1 MLKGLKYRL
10 YPTNPQ
16 KELIA
21 KHIGSSRFV
30 YNLALETKNTAY
42 LGSKHNFSP
51 FDLIK
56 QLPELKKEC
65 EWLKEVNSQS
75 LQQSIQ
81 NMDIAFKKFFK
92 GAGFPKFKSKHRGK
106 QSFSIPQNVIVE
118 NNLLIIP
125 KFKEGINIVLHREI
139 KGTIKSATIS
149 VTPTG
154 KYFVSVLVDTNTEI
168 PTKTPIIENTTIG
181 IDLGIK
187 DFAITSEGEVF
198 ENSKYLRK
206 AQSKLKYLQRK
217 ISKARNKKSLTSLK
231 EKDFLKRKDF
241 LREPELITPS
251 RVLTSTNVN
260 GSPDFCLKSELVP
273 NTDNA
278 NIRKIGKRTK
288 LKLAKIHEKIKN
300 KRLDFLHKTSAKLI
314 RENQTICLEDLAVSN
329 MVKNH
334 NLAQAIND
342 VSWSTFVTMLEYKAD
357 WYGKN
362 ILRIG
367 RFAPSSKTC
376 SNCGNIN
383 KELTLK
389 EREWTCPKCNSVL
402 DRDVNAS
409 INIKSFALKNN
420 LSGEHTLKNQGK
432 LPTLVGALTLEAQ
445 PIASGVGG

>member
-1 MLKGLKYRL
+1 MFKAFKYRL
-10 YPTNPQ
+10 YPSEPQ

-106 QSFSIPQNVIVE
+106 QSFSIPQNVLVDD
-118 NNLLIIP
+118 NKLVIP
-125 KFKEGINIVLHREI
+125 KFKEGIDIVLHRPI

-154 KYFVSVLVDTNTEI
+154 KYFVSILVDTNIEM
-168 PTKTPIIENTTIG
+168 PIKAPIAESTTIG

-187 DFAITSEGEVF
+187 TFLVTSDGLEI
-198 ENSKYLRK
+198 ENPKNLRK
-206 AQSKLKYLQRK
+206 AQSKLKYVQRK
-217 ISKARNKKSLTSLK
+217 YSKNKGNRTKQRIALLH
-231 EKDFLKRKDF
+231 EKVVNKRKDF
-241 LREPELITPS
+241 LHK
-251 RVLTSTNVN
+251 VST
-260 GSPDFCLKSELVP
+260 
-273 NTDNA
+273 
-278 NIRKIGKRTK
+278 
-288 LKLAKIHEKIKN
+288 
-300 KRLDFLHKTSAKLI
+300 KLI
-314 RENQTICLEDLAVSN
+314 RENQTIALETLAVSN

-334 NLAQAIND
+334 NLAQAISD
-342 VSWSTFVTMLEYKAD
+342 VSWSTFVSMLEYKAD

-367 RFAPSSKTC
+367 RFSPSSKTC
-376 SNCGNIN
+376 SGCGTIN

-389 EREWTCPKCNSVL
+389 DRKWTCPKCNSVL
-402 DRDVNAS
+402 DRDKNAS
-409 INIKSFALKNN
+409 INIKSFALKDK
-420 LSGEHTLKNQGK
+420 LSVEHTLKNQDE
-432 LPTLVGALTLEAQ
+432 LPRLRGVLTSESH
-445 PIASGVGG
+445 PIAFGVGG

>member
-10 YPTNPQ
+10 YPTNSQ

-30 YNLALETKNTAY
+30 YNLALETKTTAY

-92 GAGFPKFKSKHRGK
+92 GAGFPKFKSKHKGK
-106 QSFSIPQNVIVE
+106 QAFSIPQNVIVE
-118 NNLLIIP
+118 NGKLIIP
-125 KFKEGINIVLHREI
+125 KFKEGIDIVLHREI

-154 KYFVSVLVDTNTEI
+154 KYFVSILVDTNTEI
-168 PTKTPIIENTTIG
+168 PTKALITESNTIG

-187 DFAITSEGEVF
+187 DFAITSDGEVF
-198 ENSKYLRK
+198 ENPKHLRK
-206 AQSKLKYLQRK
+206 SQSKLKYVQRK
-217 ISKARNKKSLTSLK
+217 YSKNK
-231 EKDFLKRKDF
+231 
-241 LREPELITPS
+241 
-251 RVLTSTNVN
+251 
-260 GSPDFCLKSELVP
+260 
-273 NTDNA
+273 
-278 NIRKIGKRTK
+278 GKRTK
-288 LKLAKIHEKIKN
+288 KKLAKLHEKVVN
-300 KRLDFLHKTSAKLI
+300 KRKDFLHKTSNKLI
-314 RENQTICLEDLAVSN
+314 RENQTIALEDLNVTG

-367 RFAPSSKTC
+367 SFAPSSKTC
-376 SNCGNIN
+376 SCCGYIN

-389 EREWTCPKCNSVL
+389 DREWTCPKCNSVL
-402 DRDVNAS
+402 DRDVNAA

-432 LPTLVGALTLEAQ
+432 LPTLVGALTLEAH
-445 PIASGVGG
+445 PISFALGG

>member
-1 MLKGLKYRL
+1 MFRAYKYRIS
-10 YPTNPQ
+10 PTNLQ

-30 YNLALETKNTAY
+30 YNLALETKNAAY

-56 QLPELKKEC
+56 QLPDLKKEC

-154 KYFVSVLVDTNTEI
+154 KYFVSILVDTNTEI
-168 PTKTPIIENTTIG
+168 PTKAPITENATIG

-187 DFAITSEGEVF
+187 DFAITSDGEVF
-198 ENSKYLRK
+198 ENPKNLRK
-206 AQSKLKYLQRK
+206 AQSKLKYVQRK
-217 ISKARNKKSLTSLK
+217 YSKNK
-231 EKDFLKRKDF
+231 
-241 LREPELITPS
+241 
-251 RVLTSTNVN
+251 
-260 GSPDFCLKSELVP
+260 
-273 NTDNA
+273 
-278 NIRKIGKRTK
+278 GKRTK
-288 LKLAKIHEKIKN
+288 QRLALLHEKVVN
-300 KRLDFLHKTSAKLI
+300 KRKDFLHKTSTKLI
-314 RENQTICLEDLAVSN
+314 LENQTICLEDLAVSN

-334 NLAQAIND
+334 CLAQAISD

-376 SNCGNIN
+376 NCCGYIN

-389 EREWTCPKCNSVL
+389 DREWACPKCNSVL
-402 DRDVNAS
+402 DRDVNAA

-420 LSGEHTLKNQGK
+420 LSGEHTLKNQDE
-432 LPTLVGALTLEAQ
+432 LLTLVKVLTPEAH
-445 PIASGVGG
+445 PIAFGVGG

>member
-1 MLKGLKYRL
+1 MFRAYKYRIS
-10 YPTNPQ
+10 PTNSQ

-30 YNLALETKNTAY
+30 YNLALETKNAAY
-42 LGSKHNFSP
+42 IGSKHNFSP

-92 GAGFPKFKSKHRGK
+92 GAGFPKFKSKHKGK
-106 QSFSIPQNVIVE
+106 QSFSIPQNVIIE

-125 KFKEGINIVLHREI
+125 KFKEGIDIVLHREI

-154 KYFVSVLVDTNTEI
+154 KYFASILVDTNTEI
-168 PTKTPIIENTTIG
+168 PIKVPIKENTTIG

-198 ENSKYLRK
+198 KNPKNLRK
-206 AQSKLKYLQRK
+206 AQGKLKYLQRK
-217 ISKARNKKSLTSLK
+217 YSKNK
-231 EKDFLKRKDF
+231 
-241 LREPELITPS
+241 
-251 RVLTSTNVN
+251 
-260 GSPDFCLKSELVP
+260 
-273 NTDNA
+273 
-278 NIRKIGKRTK
+278 GKRTK
-288 LKLAKIHEKIKN
+288 QRLALLHEKVVN
-300 KRLDFLHKTSAKLI
+300 KRKDFLHKTSTKLI
-314 RENQTICLEDLAVSN
+314 RENQTIALEDLAVSN

-334 NLAQAIND
+334 NLAQAISD

-357 WYGKN
+357 WCGKN

-376 SNCGNIN
+376 SNCGSIN
-383 KELTLK
+383 KELQLK
-389 EREWTCPKCNSVL
+389 DREWTCSNCSSVL
-402 DRDVNAS
+402 ARDVNAA

-420 LSGEHTLKNQGK
+420 LSGEHTLKNQDE
-432 LPTLVGALTLEAQ
+432 LPRLRGVLTPEAQ

>member
-1 MLKGLKYRL
+1 MLKGLKYRIL
-10 YPTNPQ
+10 PNTTQ
-16 KELIA
+16 KELIS

-30 YNLALETKNTAY
+30 YNLALETKSTAY

-56 QLPELKKEC
+56 QLPDLKKEC

-92 GAGFPKFKSKHRGK
+92 GAGFPKYKSKHKGK
-106 QSFSIPQNVIVE
+106 QTFSIPQNVIVE

-125 KFKEGINIVLHREI
+125 KFKKGIDIVLHREI

-154 KYFVSVLVDTNTEI
+154 KYFVSILVDTNVEL
-168 PTKTPIIENTTIG
+168 PTKAPITESTTIG

-187 DFAITSEGEVF
+187 DFAITSDGEVF
-198 ENSKYLRK
+198 ENPKHLRK
-206 AQSKLKYLQRK
+206 AQSKLKYVQRK
-217 ISKARNKKSLTSLK
+217 YSKNK
-231 EKDFLKRKDF
+231 
-241 LREPELITPS
+241 
-251 RVLTSTNVN
+251 
-260 GSPDFCLKSELVP
+260 
-273 NTDNA
+273 
-278 NIRKIGKRTK
+278 GKRTK
-288 LKLAKIHEKIKN
+288 QRLALLHEKVVN
-300 KRLDFLHKTSAKLI
+300 KRKDFLHKTSTELI
-314 RENQTICLEDLAVSN
+314 KNHDSLAIEDLAVKN
-329 MVKNH
+329 MMKNH
-334 NLAQAIND
+334 SLAQAISD

-362 ILRIG
+362 ILKIG

-376 SNCGNIN
+376 SCCGYIN

-389 EREWTCPKCNSVL
+389 DRSWTCPKCNTVL

-420 LSGEHTLKNQGK
+420 LSGEHTLKNRNE
-432 LPTLVGALTLEAQ
+432 LPTLVGVMTYEA
-445 PIASGVGG
+445 PSPLGKG

>member
-1 MLKGLKYRL
+1 MFKGYKYRIF
-10 YPTNPQ
+10 PTNSQ

-56 QLPELKKEC
+56 QLPDLKKEC

-125 KFKEGINIVLHREI
+125 KFKEGINIVFHREI

-154 KYFVSVLVDTNTEI
+154 KYFVSILVDTNTEI
-168 PTKTPIIENTTIG
+168 PTKAPITENATIG

-187 DFAITSEGEVF
+187 NFAITSDGEVF
-198 ENSKYLRK
+198 ENPKNLRK
-206 AQSKLKYLQRK
+206 AQSKLKYVQRK
-217 ISKARNKKSLTSLK
+217 YSKNKGKRTKQRLALLH
-231 EKDFLKRKDF
+231 EKVVNKRKDF
-241 LREPELITPS
+241 LHKA
-251 RVLTSTNVN
+251 ST
-260 GSPDFCLKSELVP
+260 
-273 NTDNA
+273 
-278 NIRKIGKRTK
+278 
-288 LKLAKIHEKIKN
+288 
-300 KRLDFLHKTSAKLI
+300 KLI

-334 NLAQAIND
+334 NLAQAISD

-376 SNCGNIN
+376 SCCGTIN

-389 EREWTCPKCNSVL
+389 DREWTCGSCSTVL
-402 DRDVNAS
+402 DRDVNAA

-432 LPTLVGALTLEAQ
+432 LPTLVGALTLEAH
-445 PIASGVGG
+445 PIAFGVGG

>member
-1 MLKGLKYRL
+1 MFKGLKYRL
-10 YPTNPQ
+10 HPTGSQ
-16 KELIA
+16 KELIT

-42 LGSKHNFSP
+42 IGSKHNFSP

-92 GAGFPKFKSKHRGK
+92 GAGFPKFKSKHKGK

-118 NNLLIIP
+118 DNKLIIP
-125 KFKEGINIVLHREI
+125 KFKEGIDIVLHREI

-154 KYFVSVLVDTNTEI
+154 KYFVTILVDTNTEI
-168 PTKTPIIENTTIG
+168 PNKSPITENTTIG

-187 DFAITSEGEVF
+187 DFAITSEGEIF
-198 ENSKYLRK
+198 ENPKNLRK
-206 AQSKLKYLQRK
+206 TQSKLKYIQRK
-217 ISKARNKKSLTSLK
+217 YSKNKGKRTKKRLASLH
-231 EKDFLKRKDF
+231 EKVVNKRKDF
-241 LREPELITPS
+241 LHK
-251 RVLTSTNVN
+251 VST
-260 GSPDFCLKSELVP
+260 
-273 NTDNA
+273 
-278 NIRKIGKRTK
+278 
-288 LKLAKIHEKIKN
+288 
-300 KRLDFLHKTSAKLI
+300 KLI
-314 RENQTICLEDLAVSN
+314 RENQTIALETLAVSN
-329 MVKNH
+329 MIKNH
-334 NLAQAIND
+334 NIAQAIND

-376 SNCGNIN
+376 SCCGYIK
-383 KELTLK
+383 KELILK
-389 EREWTCPKCNSVL
+389 DREWVCPKCNSVL
-402 DRDVNAS
+402 DRDINAA

-420 LSGEHTLKNQGK
+420 LSGEHTLKNHDE
-432 LPTLVGALTLEAQ
+432 LPRLRGVMTHEAH
-445 PIASGVGG
+445 PIAFGVGG

>member
-1 MLKGLKYRL
+1 MLKGFKYRL
-10 YPTNPQ
+10 YPTNSQ

-30 YNLALETKNTAY
+30 YNLALETKNSAY

-92 GAGFPKFKSKHRGK
+92 GAGFPKFKSKHKGR
-106 QSFSIPQNVIVE
+106 QSFSVPQNVIVE
-118 NNLLIIP
+118 NGSLIIP
-125 KFKEGINIVLHREI
+125 KFKEGIDIVLHRPI

-154 KYFVSVLVDTNTEI
+154 KYFASILVDTNEI
-168 PTKTPIIENTTIG
+168 MPQKVAINESTTIG

-187 DFAITSEGEVF
+187 DFAITSNGEVF
-198 ENSKYLRK
+198 ENPKNLRK
-206 AQSKLKYLQRK
+206 AQSKLKYVQCK
-217 ISKARNKKSLTSLK
+217 YSKNK
-231 EKDFLKRKDF
+231 
-241 LREPELITPS
+241 
-251 RVLTSTNVN
+251 
-260 GSPDFCLKSELVP
+260 
-273 NTDNA
+273 
-278 NIRKIGKRTK
+278 GKRTK
-288 LKLAKIHEKIKN
+288 QRLALLHEKVVN
-300 KRLDFLHKTSAKLI
+300 KRKDFLHKTSTKLI
-314 RENQTICLEDLAVSN
+314 RENQTICLETLAVSN

-334 NLAQAIND
+334 NLAQAITD

-376 SNCGNIN
+376 SCCGNIN

-389 EREWTCPKCNSVL
+389 DREWTCSVCTSVL

-420 LSGEHTLKNQGK
+420 LSGEHTLKNQDE
-432 LPTLVGALTLEAQ
+432 LLTLVKVLTPEAH